1 MVSDKMTSRQSD
13 LVPGDLLLSFWV
25 MKMYISMLCLGYVA
39 NTANWTLKGVYLTAQ
54 TLVWS

>member
-1 MVSDKMTSRQSD
+1 MTSRQSD